1 MALLLASPARGARGV
16 AVAWN
21 VLGILDLMDAVTL
34 NALTTP
40 GGLQIV
46 PDRVDLVAAF
56 PLVLIPAFG
65 VPLSVMLH
73 SLSLRQLR
81 RLGRRN
87 VTGLPVRTDQLAS
100 PLAAQHG

>member
-1 MALLLASPARGARGV
+1 M

-21 VLGILDLMDAVTL
+21 VLGILDLVDAVTL
-34 NALTTP
+34 NTLTTP

-56 PLVLIPAFG
+56 PLVLIPTFG
-65 VPLSVMLH
+65 VLLSLLLH
-73 SLSLRQLR
+73 SLSLRQLC

-87 VTGLPVRTDQLAS
+87 VTGVPVRTDQLAS